1 MILQALVRHYE
12 QLAAKGRLE
21 APGWQSVRV
30 SFALRLSESGEL
42 RAIEDLREEVKS
54 GKKSVLTPRTMQVP
68 EQVKRSSGV
77 ASNFLCDNAAYM
89 LGVDSRGKPDRA
101 LACFEACAQKHRA
114 VLGGVAHPVAA
125 AILRFFETWNPAQ
138 AAGHPLVAPLL
149 GELATANLIFQV
161 GLTSAQ
167 DVPDI
172 RAAWQR
178 AYEAPAKGAQ
188 VMRCL
193 VTGESAEVARL
204 HSSIKGVQDAQ
215 AMGAS
220 LVSFNAPAFESYA
233 HDGGQ
238 GLNAPVG
245 KYAAFAYGAAL
256 NRLLSDRDHR
266 MHLGDTTIV
275 FWAEDAE
282 EAYADLFSAML
293 GNDQRVQD
301 RDLLGVMRALAEGR
315 SVSWE
320 DVPLQPENRFY
331 VLGLA
336 PNSARLSVRFF
347 LQDSFGAFSAR
358 MTAHHQ
364 RMEIVRPKNDPWE
377 TIPIFAMLRETVNPN
392 ASSKEASPHLAGDV
406 VTAILTGGMYP
417 ATLYQ
422 QVQLR
427 IRAEHEVTRGKAAI
441 IKACLLRNTPEGKNR
456 ENVLEVAQVKLNEET
471 RYAPYVL
478 GRMFAVL
485 EGIQEA
491 ANPGINT
498 TIRDRYF
505 NSACCTP
512 AVVFPVLIRLAQAHL
527 KKLDG
532 GLAVHMNRQLQELMG
547 MLDEAYPDRLGLSD
561 QGVFQLGYYHQR
573 QKRYEKKE
581 DRDNG

>member
-54 GKKSVLTPRTMQVP
+54 GKKTVLTPRTMQVP

-77 ASNFLCDNAAYM
+77 ASNFLCDNTAYM

-204 HSSIKGVQDAQ
+204 HPSIKGVQDAQ

-377 TIPIFAMLRETVNPN
+377 TIPVFAMLRETVNPN

-417 ATLYQ
+417 ETLYQ

-441 IKACLLRNTPEGKNR
+441 IKAYLLRNTPEGKNR

>member
-77 ASNFLCDNAAYM
+77 ASNFLCDNTAYM

-204 HSSIKGVQDAQ
+204 HPSIKGVQDAQ

-256 NRLLSDRDHR
+256 NRLLSDRNHR

-320 DVPLQPENRFY
+320 DVPLKPENRFY
-331 VLGLA
+331 ILGLA

>member
-1 MILQALVRHYE
+1 
-12 QLAAKGRLE
+12 
-21 APGWQSVRV
+21 
-30 SFALRLSESGEL
+30 
-42 RAIEDLREEVKS
+42 
-54 GKKSVLTPRTMQVP
+54 
-68 EQVKRSSGV
+68 
-77 ASNFLCDNAAYM
+77 
-89 LGVDSRGKPDRA
+89 
-101 LACFEACAQKHRA
+101 
-114 VLGGVAHPVAA
+114 
-125 AILRFFETWNPAQ
+125 
-138 AAGHPLVAPLL
+138 
-149 GELATANLIFQV
+149 
-161 GLTSAQ
+161 
-167 DVPDI
+167 
-172 RAAWQR
+172 
-178 AYEAPAKGAQ
+178 
-188 VMRCL
+188 MRCL
-193 VTGESAEVARL
+193 VTGEDAEIARL
-204 HSSIKGVQDAQ
+204 HPAIKGVQDAQ
-215 AMGAS
+215 TMGAS

-245 KYAAFAYGAAL
+245 RYAAFAYGAAL
-256 NRLLSDRDHR
+256 NHLLADREHR
-266 MHLGDTTIV
+266 MHLGDSTIV

-282 EAYADLFSAML
+282 DAYADLFSAVL
-293 GNDQRVQD
+293 GNDQRMQD
-301 RDLLGVMRALAEGR
+301 RDLLGIMQKLAAGQ
-315 SVSWE
+315 SVRWE
-320 DVPLQPENRFY
+320 SVPLQPENSFCI
-331 VLGLA
+331 LGLA

-347 LQDSFGAFSAR
+347 VKDSFGAFASR
-358 MTAHHQ
+358 ISAHHQ

-377 TIPIFAMLRETVNPN
+377 TIPLYAMLRETVNPN
-392 ASSKEASPHLAGDV
+392 ASSKDASPQMTGDV
-406 VTAILTGGMYP
+406 LRAILSGGLYP

-427 IRAEHEVTRGKAAI
+427 IRAEHAITRGKAAI
-441 IKACLLRNTPEGKNR
+441 IKAYLLRNTPEGERKAIIS
-456 ENVLEVAQVKLNEET
+456 EVAQVKLNEET

-532 GLAVHMNRQLQELMG
+532 GLSVHMNRQLQSLMG
-547 MLDEAYPDRLGLSD
+547 MLDEAYPGRLSLND
-561 QGVFQLGYYHQR
+561 QGIFQLGYYHQR

>member
-193 VTGESAEVARL
+193 VTGEPSEVARL
-204 HSSIKGVQDAQ
+204 HPSIKGVQDAQ

-220 LVSFNAPAFESYA
+220 LISFNAPAFESYA

-266 MHLGDTTIV
+266 MHLGI
-275 FWAEDAE
+275 
-282 EAYADLFSAML
+282 MH
-293 GNDQRVQD
+293 N
-301 RDLLGVMRALAEGR
+301 LAAGQ

-320 DVPLQPENRFY
+320 DVPLKPENRFY
-331 VLGLA
+331 ILGLA

-364 RMEIVRPKNDPWE
+364 RMEIVRPKNDPRE
-377 TIPIFAMLRETVNPN
+377 TIPVFAMLRETVNPN

>member
-1 MILQALVRHYE
+1 MLTGEETEIS
-12 QLAAKGRLE
+12 RLH
-21 APGWQSVRV
+21 PSIR
-30 SFALRLSESGEL
+30 
-42 RAIEDLREEVKS
+42 
-54 GKKSVLTPRTMQVP
+54 
-68 EQVKRSSGV
+68 GV
-77 ASNFLCDNAAYM
+77 
-89 LGVDSRGKPDRA
+89 
-101 LACFEACAQKHRA
+101 
-114 VLGGVAHPVAA
+114 
-125 AILRFFETWNPAQ
+125 
-138 AAGHPLVAPLL
+138 
-149 GELATANLIFQV
+149 
-161 GLTSAQ
+161 
-167 DVPDI
+167 
-172 RAAWQR
+172 
-178 AYEAPAKGAQ
+178 KGAP
-188 VMRCL
+188 
-193 VTGESAEVARL
+193 S
-204 HSSIKGVQDAQ
+204 
-215 AMGAS
+215 MGAKI
-220 LVSFNAPAFESYA
+220 VSFNERAFESYG
-233 HDGGQ
+233 HEDEQGG
-238 GLNAPVG
+238 NAPIG
-245 KYAAFAYGAAL
+245 KFAAFAYGAAL

>member
-149 GELATANLIFQV
+149 GELATANLIFLV

-204 HSSIKGVQDAQ
+204 HPSIKGVQDAQ

-275 FWAEDAE
+275 FWAEDTE

-347 LQDSFGAFSAR
+347 LQNSFGAFSAR

-364 RMEIVRPKNDPWE
+364 RMEIVRPKNDPRE
-377 TIPIFAMLRETVNPN
+377 TIPVFAMLRETVNPN

>member
-12 QLAAKGRLE
+12 QLAQKGRI
-21 APGWQSVRV
+21 ASPGWQSVKV
-30 SFALRLSESGEL
+30 SYAIRLDEDGTL
-42 RAIEDLREEVKS
+42 RAVEDLREEVPS
-54 GKKSVLTPRTMQVP
+54 GKKTVLAPRIMKVP
-68 EQVKRSSGV
+68 EQVKR
-77 ASNFLCDNAAYM
+77 ARAIAPNFLCDNAAYM
-89 LGVDSRGKPDRA
+89 LGVDSKGKPEWA
-101 LACFEACAQKHRA
+101 ISCFEACAQWHREA
-114 VLGGVAHPVAA
+114 LGDVPHPVAQ
-125 AILRFFETWNPAQ
+125 AILRFFDTWNPAQ
-138 AAGHPLVAPLL
+138 ASEHPLIAPLL
-149 GELATANLIFQV
+149 KELAAANLIFQV
-161 GLTSAQ
+161 GLAYAQ
-167 DVPDI
+167 DVPEI
-172 RAAWQR
+172 AEAWNQ
-178 AYEAPAKGAQ
+178 AYRAPAEGVKT
-188 VMRCL
+188 MRCL
-193 VTGESAEVARL
+193 VTGEATEVARL
-204 HSSIKGVQDAQ
+204 HPAIKGVQDAQ
-215 AMGAS
+215 TMGAS

-245 KYAAFAYGAAL
+245 RYAAFAYGAAL
-256 NRLLSDRDHR
+256 NHLLADREHR
-266 MHLGDTTIV
+266 MHLGDSTIV

-282 EAYADLFSAML
+282 DAYADLFSAVL
-293 GNDQRVQD
+293 GNDQRIQD
-301 RDLLGVMRALAEGR
+301 RDLLGIMQKLAAGQ
-315 SVSWE
+315 SVDWE
-320 DVPLQPENRFY
+320 SVPLEPENGFCI
-331 VLGLA
+331 LGLA
-336 PNSARLSVRFF
+336 PNAARLSVRFF
-347 LQDSFGAFSAR
+347 FKDSFGSFAAR
-358 MTAHHQ
+358 IAAHHQ

-377 TIPIFAMLRETVNPN
+377 TIPLYAMLRETVNPN
-392 ASSKEASPHLAGDV
+392 ASSKDASPQMAGDV
-406 VTAILTGGMYP
+406 LRAILTGGMYP

-427 IRAEHEVTRGKAAI
+427 IRAEHEITRGKAAI
-441 IKACLLRNTPEGKNR
+441 IKAYLLRNTPEGERKAIIS
-456 ENVLEVAQVKLNEET
+456 EVAQVKLNEET

-532 GLAVHMNRQLQELMG
+532 GLSVHMNRQLQTLMG
-547 MLDEAYPDRLGLSD
+547 MLDEAYPDRLSLSD
-561 QGVFQLGYYHQR
+561 QGIFQLGYYHQR

>member
-77 ASNFLCDNAAYM
+77 ASNFLCDNTAYM

-204 HSSIKGVQDAQ
+204 HPSIKGVQDAQ

-256 NRLLSDRDHR
+256 NRLLSDRNHR

-320 DVPLQPENRFY
+320 DVPLKPENRFY
-331 VLGLA
+331 ILGLA

-406 VTAILTGGMYP
+406 VTAILTGGMYT

>member
-12 QLAAKGRLE
+12 QLASQERIE
-21 APGWQSVRV
+21 TPGWQSVKV
-30 SFALRLSESGEL
+30 SYALRLSPEGEL
-42 RAIEDLREEVKS
+42 LAIEDLREEVQRGSKR
-54 GKKSVLTPRTMQVP
+54 VLAPRTMQVP
-68 EQVKRSSGV
+68 AQVKRASGV
-77 ASNFLCDNAAYM
+77 AANFLCDNAAYM
-89 LGVDSRGKPDRA
+89 LGVDSKGKPERA
-101 LACFEACAQKHRA
+101 KACFDACAARHHE
-114 VLGGVAHPVAA
+114 VLCGEAHPMAV
-125 AILRFFETWNPAQ
+125 AILRYWDTWNPMQ
-138 AAGHPLVAPLL
+138 AAEHPLVQPLL
-149 GELATANLIFQV
+149 KELAAANLIFQV
-161 GLTSAQ
+161 GLDYAQ
-167 DVPDI
+167 EIPDI

-178 AYEAPAKGAQ
+178 AYDAAPDGVQ
-188 VMRCL
+188 TMRCL
-193 VTGESAEVARL
+193 VTGEPAEIARL
-204 HSSIKGVQDAQ
+204 HPSIKGVQDAST
-215 AMGAS
+215 MGAS

-238 GLNAPVG
+238 GMNAPVG

-256 NRLLSDRDHR
+256 NQLLADREHR
-266 MHLGDTTIV
+266 VHLGDATVV
-275 FWAEDAE
+275 FWAEGAE
-282 EAYADLFSAML
+282 DAYADLFAAML
-293 GNDQRVQD
+293 GNDQRIQD
-301 RDLLGVMRALAEGR
+301 RDLLDVMRRLEMGQC
-315 SVSWE
+315 VSWE
-320 DVPLQPENRFY
+320 NVPLRPENSFCI
-331 VLGLA
+331 LGLS

-347 LQDSFGAFSAR
+347 LKDSFGAFAAR
-358 MTAHHQ
+358 LSAHHQ

-377 TIPIFAMLRETVNPN
+377 TIPVFAMLRETVNPN
-392 ASSKEASPHLAGDV
+392 ASSKDASPQMAGEV
-406 VTAILTGGMYP
+406 LRAILTGGSYP

-427 IRAEHEVTRGKAAI
+427 IRAEHEISRGKAAI
-441 IKACLLRNTPEGKNR
+441 IKAYLLRNTPEGVMKAI
-456 ENVLEVAQVKLNEET
+456 VSEVAQVKLNEET

-532 GLAVHMNRQLQELMG
+532 GLAQYMNKQLQALMG
-547 MLDEAYPDRLGLSD
+547 MLDEAYPSRLNLSD
-561 QGVFQLGYYHQR
+561 QGIFQLGYYHQR

-581 DRDNG
+581 DKDNG

>member
-204 HSSIKGVQDAQ
+204 HPSIKGVQDAQ

-256 NRLLSDRDHR
+256 NRLLSDRNHR

-320 DVPLQPENRFY
+320 DVPLKPENRFY
-331 VLGLA
+331 ILGLA

>member
-204 HSSIKGVQDAQ
+204 HPSIKGVQDAQ

-256 NRLLSDRDHR
+256 NRLLSDRNHR

-275 FWAEDAE
+275 FWAEDTE

-320 DVPLQPENRFY
+320 DVPLKPENRFY
-331 VLGLA
+331 ILGLA

>member
-21 APGWQSVRV
+21 TPGWQSVKV
-30 SFALRLSESGEL
+30 SYALRLSENGEL
-42 RAIEDLREEVKS
+42 RAIEDLREETLR
-54 GKKSVLTPRTMQVP
+54 GKKTAWVPRTMQVP

-89 LGVDSRGKPDRA
+89 LGVDSKGKPERA
-101 LACFEACAQKHRA
+101 RACFEACAARHHEILDSA
-114 VLGGVAHPVAA
+114 AHPMAA
-125 AILRFFETWNPAQ
+125 AILRFFDTWNPMQ
-138 AAGHPLVAPLL
+138 AAAHPLVEPMLK
-149 GELATANLIFQV
+149 ELAAANLVFQV
-161 GLTSAQ
+161 GLDYAQ
-167 DVPDI
+167 EIPEI

-178 AYEAPAKGAQ
+178 AYDAAPEGVQ
-188 VMRCL
+188 TLRCL
-193 VTGESAEVARL
+193 VTGEQTEIARL
-204 HSSIKGVQDAQ
+204 HPSIKGVQDAST
-215 AMGAS
+215 MGAS

-256 NRLLSDRDHR
+256 NQLLADREHR
-266 MHLGDTTIV
+266 IHLGDATIV

-293 GNDQRVQD
+293 GNDQNIQD
-301 RDLLGVMRALAEGR
+301 RDLLDVMQKLSTGQR
-315 SVSWE
+315 VSWE
-320 DVPLQPENRFY
+320 DVPLNPDNSFY
-331 VLGLA
+331 ILGLA

-347 LQDSFGAFSAR
+347 LKDSFGAFAACI
-358 MTAHHQ
+358 TAHHQ

-377 TIPIFAMLRETVNPN
+377 TLPVFAMLRETVNPN
-392 ASSKEASPHLAGDV
+392 ASSKDASPQMAGEV
-406 VTAILTGGMYP
+406 LRAILSGGKYP

-427 IRAEHEVTRGKAAI
+427 IRAEHEITRGKAAI
-441 IKACLLRNTPEGKNR
+441 IKAYLLKNTPEGVMKAI
-456 ENVLEVAQVKLNEET
+456 VSEVAQVKLNEET
-471 RYAPYVL
+471 CYAPYVL

-527 KKLDG
+527 KKMDA
-532 GLAVHMNRQLQELMG
+532 GLSQYMNRQLQSLMG
-547 MLDEAYPDRLGLSD
+547 MLDEAYPSRLNLND
-561 QGVFQLGYYHQR
+561 QGIFQLGYYHQR
-573 QKRYEKKE
+573 QKRFEKKE
-581 DRDNG
+581 EKDNG

>member
-1 MILQALVRHYE
+1 MILQALVNHYE

-21 APGWQSVRV
+21 TTGWQNAKV
-30 SFALRLSESGEL
+30 SFALRLDANGEL
-42 RAIEDLREEVKS
+42 RAIEDIREETQR
-54 GKKSVLTPRTMQVP
+54 GKKSVWVPQVLQVP

-77 ASNFLCDNAAYM
+77 SSNFLCDNAAYM
-89 LGVDSRGKPDRA
+89 LGVDSKGKPERA
-101 LACFEACAQKHRA
+101 RTCFEACAHRHHEI
-114 VLGGVAHPVAA
+114 LDGVSHPAA
-125 AILRFFETWNPAQ
+125 RAILRFFDTWD
-138 AAGHPLVAPLL
+138 AARAAEHPLVVPLL
-149 GELATANLIFQV
+149 KELAAANLVFQF
-161 GLTSAQ
+161 GLDYAHE
-167 DVPDI
+167 VPEI
-172 RAAWQR
+172 RSAWQR
-178 AYEAPAKGAQ
+178 AYDTAPEGAQ
-188 VMRCL
+188 TMRCL
-193 VTGESAEVARL
+193 VTGEMTEIARL
-204 HSSIKGVQDAQ
+204 HPSIKGVQDAST
-215 AMGAS
+215 MGAS
-220 LVSFNAPAFESYA
+220 LVSFNASAFESYA

-256 NRLLSDRDHR
+256 NHLLADRDHR
-266 MHLGDTTIV
+266 MHLGDMTIV

-293 GNDQRVQD
+293 GNDQRMEN
-301 RDLLGVMRALAEGR
+301 RDLLDVMRKLATGQR
-315 SVSWE
+315 VNWE
-320 DVPLQPENRFY
+320 DVPLHPENSFY
-331 VLGLA
+331 ILGLA

-347 LQDSFGAFSAR
+347 LRDSFGAFAAR

-364 RMEIVRPKNDPWE
+364 RMEIVRPRNDPWE
-377 TIPIFAMLRETVNPN
+377 TIPVFMMLRETVNPN
-392 ASSKEASPHLAGDV
+392 ASSKDASPRLAGEV
-406 VTAILTGGMYP
+406 LRAILGGGRYP
-417 ATLYQ
+417 STLYQ
-422 QVQLR
+422 QVELR

-441 IKACLLRNTPEGKNR
+441 IKAYLLKNTPEGAMKDI
-456 ENVLEVAQVKLNEET
+456 VSEVAQVKLNEET

-527 KKLDG
+527 KKMDG
-532 GLAVHMNRQLQELMG
+532 GLSAYMNRQLQALMG
-547 MLDEAYPDRLGLSD
+547 MLDEAYPGRLNLSD
-561 QGVFQLGYYHQR
+561 QGIFQLGYYHQR

-581 DRDNG
+581 EKNNG

>member
-21 APGWQSVRV
+21 TPGWQSVKV
-30 SFALRLSESGEL
+30 SYALRLNERGEL
-42 RAIEDLREEVKS
+42 RAIEDLREETVR
-54 GKKSVLTPRTMQVP
+54 GKKTVWVPRTMQVP
-68 EQVKRSSGV
+68 QQVKRSSGV
-77 ASNFLCDNAAYM
+77 APNFLCDNAAYM
-89 LGVDSRGKPDRA
+89 LGVDSKGKPERA
-101 LACFEACAQKHRA
+101 KACFDACAARHHA
-114 VLGGVAHPVAA
+114 LLDGVAHPMAA
-125 AILRFFETWNPAQ
+125 AILRFFDTWNPMQ
-138 AAGHPLVAPLL
+138 AAAHPLVAPLL
-149 GELATANLIFQV
+149 KELAAANLVFQL
-161 GLTSAQ
+161 GLDDAQ
-167 DVPDI
+167 EIPEI
-172 RAAWQR
+172 RSAWQR
-178 AYEAPAKGAQ
+178 AYDAPPEGVQ
-188 VMRCL
+188 TMRCL
-193 VTGESAEVARL
+193 VTGEQAEIARL
-204 HSSIKGVQDAQ
+204 HPSIKGVQDAST
-215 AMGAS
+215 MGAS

-256 NRLLSDRDHR
+256 NQLLSDRDHR
-266 MHLGDTTIV
+266 MHLGDATVV

-293 GNDQRVQD
+293 GSDQRIQD
-301 RDLLGVMRALAEGR
+301 RDLLDIMGKLAMGQR
-315 SVSWE
+315 VNWE
-320 DVPLQPENRFY
+320 DMPLNPDNGFCI
-331 VLGLA
+331 LGLA

-347 LQDSFGAFSAR
+347 LKDSFGAFAAR
-358 MTAHHQ
+358 ITAHHQ
-364 RMEIVRPKNDPWE
+364 RMEIVRPKHDPWE
-377 TIPIFAMLRETVNPN
+377 TVPVFAMLRETVNPN
-392 ASSKEASPHLAGDV
+392 ASSKDALPQMAGEV
-406 VTAILTGGMYP
+406 LRAILSGGNYP

-427 IRAEHEVTRGKAAI
+427 IRAEHEITRGKAAI
-441 IKACLLRNTPEGKNR
+441 IKAYLLKNTPEGAMKAIIS
-456 ENVLEVAQVKLNEET
+456 EVAQVKLNEET

-527 KKLDG
+527 KKMDA
-532 GLAVHMNRQLQELMG
+532 GLSQYMNRQLQSLMG
-547 MLDEAYPDRLGLSD
+547 MLDEAYPSRLNLND
-561 QGVFQLGYYHQR
+561 QGIFQLGYYHQR
-573 QKRYEKKE
+573 QKRFEKKE
-581 DRDNG
+581 EKDNG

>member
-149 GELATANLIFQV
+149 GELATANLIFLV

-204 HSSIKGVQDAQ
+204 HPSIKGVQDAQ

-256 NRLLSDRDHR
+256 NRLLSDRNHR

-320 DVPLQPENRFY
+320 DVPLKPENRFY
-331 VLGLA
+331 ILGLA

>member
-204 HSSIKGVQDAQ
+204 HPSIKGVQDAQ

-256 NRLLSDRDHR
+256 NHLLSDRDHR
-266 MHLGDTTIV
+266 LHLGDTTIV

-320 DVPLQPENRFY
+320 DVPLKPENRFY
-331 VLGLA
+331 ILGLA

>member
-12 QLAAKGRLE
+12 QLAQKGRI
-21 APGWQSVRV
+21 ASPGWQSVKV
-30 SFALRLSESGEL
+30 SFAIRLGEDGTL
-42 RAIEDLREEVKS
+42 RAMEDLREEVPS
-54 GKKSVLTPRTMQVP
+54 GKKTVLAPRIMQVP
-68 EQVKRSSGV
+68 EQVKRSSGI
-77 ASNFLCDNAAYM
+77 SPNFLCDNAAYM
-89 LGVDSRGKPDRA
+89 LGVDSKGKPEHAR
-101 LACFEACAQKHRA
+101 ACFEACAQRHRKG
-114 VLGGVAHPVAA
+114 LGGVSHPVAQ
-125 AILRFFETWNPAQ
+125 AIVRFFDTWNPEK
-138 AAGHPLVAPLL
+138 AAEHPLIAPLL
-149 GELATANLIFQV
+149 KELAAANLVFQV
-161 GLTSAQ
+161 GLTPAQ
-167 DVPDI
+167 DVPELA
-172 RAAWQR
+172 AAWNQ
-178 AYEAPAKGAQ
+178 AYRAPAEGVKT
-188 VMRCL
+188 MRCL
-193 VTGESAEVARL
+193 VTGEDAEVARL
-204 HSSIKGVQDAQ
+204 HPAIKGVQDAQ
-215 AMGAS
+215 TMGAS

-245 KYAAFAYGAAL
+245 RYAAFAYGAAL
-256 NRLLSDRDHR
+256 NQLLADREHR

-282 EAYADLFSAML
+282 DAYADLFSAVL
-293 GNDQRVQD
+293 GNDQRMQD
-301 RDLLGVMRALAEGR
+301 RDLLGIMQKLAAGQ
-315 SVSWE
+315 SVDWE
-320 DVPLQPENRFY
+320 SVPLEPENGFCI
-331 VLGLA
+331 LGLA

-347 LQDSFGAFSAR
+347 FKDSFGAFASR
-358 MTAHHQ
+358 ISAHHQ
-364 RMEIVRPKNDPWE
+364 RMEIVHPKNDPWE
-377 TIPIFAMLRETVNPN
+377 TIPLYAMLRETVNPN
-392 ASSKEASPHLAGDV
+392 ASSKDASPQMAGDV
-406 VTAILTGGMYP
+406 LRAILTGGMYP

-427 IRAEHEVTRGKAAI
+427 IRAEHDITRGKAAI
-441 IKACLLRNTPEGKNR
+441 IKAYLLRNTPEGERKAIIS
-456 ENVLEVAQVKLNEET
+456 EVAQVKLNEET

-532 GLAVHMNRQLQELMG
+532 GLSVHMNRQLQSLMG
-547 MLDEAYPDRLGLSD
+547 MLDEAYPGRLSLSD
-561 QGVFQLGYYHQR
+561 QGIFQLGYYHQR